1 MIWSKDLK
9 FAFTTT
15 KNPWWDC
22 FSEQQGNQ
30 LGRQMHLS
38 GPVCP
43 ICCCFFW
50 PTTSFVLYFPQF
62 FLGQTVHHRVTPNF
76 QVIVFLRI
84 TLLVH
89 KYHFLPV
96 KLVGIFQSLNKWNEG
111 NEFLWQAD
119 SDKVPKDTIQNCFLL
134 ICLLCL
140 VTTLLL
146 PLMPVWAWIKPGDVA
161 LPPWKQ
167 TEKKWWLKTFAQ
179 KLFIKRNIVVS
190 PDSYSTSF
198 AIVTQDGDGSIDEN
212 VHLCKNHHVSSSPT
226 SLPGYLLLAFGVT
239 NYIWCLLS
247 NARV

>member
-1 MIWSKDLK
+1 MNSRGINWEDRCISQVLCVL
-9 FAFTTT
+9 F
-15 KNPWWDC
+15 
-22 FSEQQGNQ
+22 
-30 LGRQMHLS
+30 
-38 GPVCP
+38 VVV
-43 ICCCFFW
+43 FFW

-146 PLMPVWAWIKPGDVA
+146 PLMPVCAWIKPGDVA

-179 KLFIKRNIVVS
+179 KLFIKRNVVVS

-198 AIVTQDGDGSIDEN
+198 AIATQDGDGSIDEN
-212 VHLCKNHHVSSSPT
+212 VHLCKNHHISSSPT
-226 SLPGYLLLAFGVT
+226 SLPGCLYLLLAFGVT